1 MNETQN
7 QKKRSSRDA
16 TFDIIAK
23 IDCRTLEEFNEAFD
37 AMESNG
43 PIETMVPP
51 KASPITI

>member
-1 MNETQN
+1 MKLKTRRKGQ
-7 QKKRSSRDA
+7 A
-16 TFDIIAK
+16 VMLPIDIITK